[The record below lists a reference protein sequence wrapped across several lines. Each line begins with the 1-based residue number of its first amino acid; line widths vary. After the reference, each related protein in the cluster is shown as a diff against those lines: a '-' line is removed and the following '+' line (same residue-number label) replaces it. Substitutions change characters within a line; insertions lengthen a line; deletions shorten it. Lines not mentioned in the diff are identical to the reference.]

1 MNTKPVLS
9 EEIVQEI
16 FRKLYMRYG
25 ADWSGKWQGLDV
37 EDMAEEWAE
46 VLGDL
51 HDWQVAFAFEH
62 LPDYPPNV
70 QTFKR
75 IAEEAPRPD
84 RFAALPAPHERK
96 TYAQQARIAA
106 YMAHIAEVQG
116 DDEAADAH
124 RVECAYLVEKA
135 RDAGEE
141 CRNVGEL
148 QQLVKDETEQARRER
163 IAREIRNRRIKP
175 ETLREVPGLRF
186 DLRAIKAR
194 IGTKA
199 EQPRDWARLV
209 MARAERG
216 GNVSE
221 NAYRKAMQA
230 LDAIGETPSNAA
242 PRDRGTSRIAPIS
255 PFPLHETAQEALE
268 RRAQCPPDPSRQ
280 DIIRYGYPLGGAA
293 AW

>member
-9 EEIVQEI
+9 AEIVQEI

-37 EDMAEEWAE
+37 EDMAKEWAD
-46 VLGDL
+46 VLCDL

-96 TYAQQARIAA
+96 TYAQLARIAA

-116 DDEAADAH
+116 DDALADAR
-124 RVECAYLVEKA
+124 RVECAQLVEKA
-135 RDAGEE
+135 HDAGEE
-141 CRNVGEL
+141 CRSASEL
-148 QQLVKDETEQARRER
+148 AQLVLDETAEARRER
-163 IAREIRNRRIKP
+163 IAREIEKRWTKP

-194 IGTKA
+194 IGTKS

-221 NAYRKAMQA
+221 YAYRKAQQA
-230 LDAIGETPSNAA
+230 LEHSSDPADIVLKPRSSSLVPRIECHLIETRA
-242 PRDRGTSRIAPIS
+242 
-255 PFPLHETAQEALE
+255 EALA
-268 RRAQCPPDPSRQ
+268 RRARA
-280 DIIRYGYPLGGAA
+280 PLNEADERWVQMQTGGA
-293 AW
+293 W